1 MANSVGASKQL
12 LMEIKTL
19 VENYIFEFSART
31 KHFLYK
37 KNKKA
42 SRLHLF
48 NITEQIEF
56 FM

>member
-1 MANSVGASKQL
+1 MANSVGASKQDFI
-12 LMEIKTL
+12 ETDTL
-19 VENYIFEFSART
+19 VENFIFEFSART